1 METRRVEPERLFADG
16 YLVIVPACDRSL
28 YEYLRLQFAR
38 DPMTEV
44 LIDRRREQPPDDAW
58 DGPERR
64 KPRRVMSAL
73 SLHRVVVVRKGP
85 EPAATPAVHL
95 TAREAKE
102 AVSMQDADILND
114 RQRVDRWLEESQY
127 LIGRLIPGFLDDRER
142 LKAKVDSAE
151 QDAERLRAEAADL
164 RKEIAG
170 LQSEVQ
176 YYRAEQAAAAD
187 ALAGIMD
194 HLSQLQKPASD
205 LYRRLQSSAHSPSS
219 EVHA

>member
-1 METRRVEPERLFADG
+1 MGTQHVEPDGRFADG
-16 YLVIVPACDRSL
+16 YLVIVPPCDRSL
-28 YEYLRLQFAR
+28 YEYLRSRFAG
-38 DPMTEV
+38 DPRTEV
-44 LIDRRREQPPDDAW
+44 VIDRRREEPQAGAW

-64 KPRRVMSAL
+64 VPVRVARAL
-73 SLHRVVVVRKGP
+73 SYDRVVVVRKGP
-85 EPAATPAVHL
+85 EPPATQAVHL

-102 AVSMQDADILND
+102 AASMQDADILND

-151 QDAERLRAEAADL
+151 QDAERLRGEVAEL

>member
-1 METRRVEPERLFADG
+1 METQRVGPNRRFADG
-16 YLVIVPACDRSL
+16 YLVIVPASDRSL
-28 YEYLRLQFAR
+28 YEYLRLRFAR
-38 DPMTEV
+38 DPKTEV
-44 LIDRRREQPPDDAW
+44 LIDRRREQPPAGAW

-64 KPRRVMSAL
+64 TSRRVTEGL
-73 SLHRVVVVRKGP
+73 SLHRVVVVRKAP
-85 EPAATPAVHL
+85 ESPAIPTVHL

-151 QDAERLRAEAADL
+151 QDAERLRTEAAEL

-176 YYRAEQAAAAD
+176 YYRSEQAAAAD

>member
-1 METRRVEPERLFADG
+1 METQRVERDRRSADR
-16 YLVIVPACDRSL
+16 YLVIVPTCERSL
-28 YEYLRLQFAR
+28 YEYLRRRFAP
-38 DPMTEV
+38 DPKTEV
-44 LIDRRREQPPDDAW
+44 LIDRRRVESPDGGW
-58 DGPERR
+58 DRPERR
-64 KPRRVMSAL
+64 VPGRFPGTL
-73 SLHRVVVVRKGP
+73 SRDRVVVVRKGP
-85 EPAATPAVHL
+85 EPSATPAVHL

-142 LKAKVDSAE
+142 LKAKMDSAE
-151 QDAERLRAEAADL
+151 QDAERLRAETTEL
-164 RKEIAG
+164 RKEIAA

-176 YYRAEQAAAAD
+176 YHRAEQAAAAD

-205 LYRRLQSSAHSPSS
+205 LYRRLQSSAHTPSS